1 MRLVGDIG
9 GTHARFGLIDD
20 RCAAPQH
27 VRILRCAEHEDL
39 SAAVE
44 SYLGTIGGPRVKDAA
59 LAVATPVLGDRLQFT
74 NNTWSVSIAQ
84 MRKRLGLSRLLV
96 VNDLVA
102 LALAIPHLPT
112 DEFRQLGL
120 GRGVPGAPIAV
131 LGVGTGL
138 GTAGLVQA
146 GGNFRIA
153 IPGEGGHMSFS
164 PANGREMALLSV
176 LWTRWQ
182 HVSFERLVSGPGLVN
197 IHQAL
202 CELDGVAWEPVT
214 TVDLMTRASAGDSR
228 CEEAVDMLCGV
239 LGTVAGNFCLA
250 IGATG
255 GVYLGGGVVSALGNS
270 LDQSQFRERFEAK
283 GRFRSYL
290 AQVPTWVISSPHA
303 ALVGLAT
310 LFERPDDGSQAPLML
325 GGADDPAACAAM
337 PALRVETA
345 PRRQD

>member
-1 MRLVGDIG
+1 VRLVGDIG
-9 GTHARFGLIDD
+9 GTHARFGLIDH
-20 RCAAPQH
+20 RRAALQH
-27 VRILRCAEHEDL
+27 LHTLRCADHEDL

-44 SYLGTIGGPRVKDAA
+44 SYLEAIGGPCVKDAA

-84 MRKRLGLSRLLV
+84 TRQRLGLTRLLV

-112 DEFRQLGL
+112 DEFRQLGP
-120 GRGVPGAPIAV
+120 GRSVPGAPIAV

-138 GTAGLVQA
+138 GTAGLIQA
-146 GGNFRIA
+146 EGSYGIA
-153 IPGEGGHMSFS
+153 IPGEGGHMSFA

-176 LWTRWQ
+176 LWARWQ
-182 HVSFERLVSGPGLVN
+182 HVSFERLVSGQGLMN

-202 CELDGVAWEPVT
+202 CEVDGAAWEPVT
-214 TVDLMTRASAGDSR
+214 AADLVTRAAAGDSR
-228 CEEAVDMLCGV
+228 CEEAVDILCGV
-239 LGTVAGNFCLA
+239 LGTAAGNFCLA

-255 GVYLGGGVVSALGNS
+255 GVYLGGGVVSALGNR
-270 LDQSQFRERFEAK
+270 LDQSHFRERFEAK
-283 GRFRSYL
+283 GRFRAYL

-325 GGADDPAACAAM
+325 GGADDPAVCAAM